1 MNQILSTED
10 PNKKKTKQKMNSPEF
25 NKIVKVFAIAI
36 FIFGAAL
43 IGVYSYKLINKS
55 KINKI
60 AKPEIVLD
68 QVEDEATISAK
79 AEGGIE
85 KITYYW
91 DLNDK
96 TEKSLNGTSEY
107 SESIAIPKGTNT
119 LTVKVI
125 DRNAQRLKQ
134 VKNIQEQKTQKSH

>member
-79 AEGGIE
+79 AEGGKE
-85 KITYYW
+85 KITY
-91 DLNDK
+91 
-96 TEKSLNGTSEY
+96 
-107 SESIAIPKGTNT
+107 
-119 LTVKVI
+119 
-125 DRNAQRLKQ
+125 
-134 VKNIQEQKTQKSH
+134 